1 MKDKPLKNKIFA
13 ALLLP
18 QIWSQGSQT
27 EGTAGSIHSRGL
39 LRLSAPLG
47 TLNQASSSYV
57 APWIVSGVEFLG
69 QFKSSFGFNLGAG
82 FELLSQN
89 EIFMDSSRKS
99 FAVFGIGEFPVE
111 LSSRFEFISRMDL
124 GVGIVPEFF
133 NQRSEQNFFMRIS
146 PSLKFQDRRLANLV
160 FEVGPE
166 IQVLRSYNL
175 RGAIRI
181 GYSL

>member
-1 MKDKPLKNKIFA
+1 MKNKIFA

-27 EGTAGSIHSRGL
+27 EGTAPSPGSMGL

-47 TLNQASSSYV
+47 PLTRSSSDYN
-57 APWIVSGVEFLG
+57 APWIVSGLEFLG
-69 QFKSSFGFNLGAG
+69 HTRPSIGLNVGAG
-82 FELLSQN
+82 IEYLSQKETLLN
-89 EIFMDSSRKS
+89 SSRKN
-99 FAVFGIGEFPVE
+99 FAIFGISEFPVE
-111 LSSRFEFISRMDL
+111 LSSRFEFLSRIDL

-133 NQRSEQNFFMRIS
+133 NQRSEQNFFIRLS
-146 PSLKFQDRRLANLV
+146 PSLKFQDPSLPNFV

-166 IQVLRSYNL
+166 IQVLDSYNL